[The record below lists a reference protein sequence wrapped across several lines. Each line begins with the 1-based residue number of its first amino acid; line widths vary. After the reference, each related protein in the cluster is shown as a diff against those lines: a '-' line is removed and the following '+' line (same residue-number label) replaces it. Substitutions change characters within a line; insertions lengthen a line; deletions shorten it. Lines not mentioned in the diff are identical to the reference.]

1 MIQDIDGPVRGSRE
15 EEAAKAATV
24 QAKETVRQ
32 TLEREL
38 DEFIARGGKVQQIGI
53 IQREP
58 EELAAVRVESHKRE
72 SAEARKL
79 TPAERDARSRDTL
92 RAVMSA
98 EVASKAKPAAPDRI
112 QKIAEA
118 AARKAAQPKP
128 ALPTPAAAP
137 APKPE
142 PVPEKKPMNVNPT
155 MDPTQVV
162 QKKPEAEVPN
172 LGGKLTRA
180 IASVFNPAVP
190 STECHHMERIR
201 DVLFREIDLVQSG
214 QSTFEQTARVLDL
227 IDKIQQTYQIERSV
241 IQVPPQQDQQLKA
254 ALESPAAKPKKNN
267 PCATTHPQWE
277 GREEVKQ
284 LMLRHG
290 IPSSEIVRAVGDDL
304 QSSTLSKYL
313 MGVHNPRPHVARA
326 IEDYVRQR
334 AASA

>member
-1 MIQDIDGPVRGSRE
+1 MIEDIGPVRGSRE

-112 QKIAEA
+112 QKIAQA

-142 PVPEKKPMNVNPT
+142 PVPEKKPMNINPT
-155 MDPTQVV
+155 MDPPKVV
-162 QKKPEAEVPN
+162 QKKPEAPN
-172 LGGKLTRA
+172 FDGKLTTA

-190 STECHHMERIR
+190 STESHHMERIR

-241 IQVPPQQDQQLKA
+241 IQSTSQQDQQLKA
-254 ALESPAAKPKKNN
+254 ALESPSAKPKKNN